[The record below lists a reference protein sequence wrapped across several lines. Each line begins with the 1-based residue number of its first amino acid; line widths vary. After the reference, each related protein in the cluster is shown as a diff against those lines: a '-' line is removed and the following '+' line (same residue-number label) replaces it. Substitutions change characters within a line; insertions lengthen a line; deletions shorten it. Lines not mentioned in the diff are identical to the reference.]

1 MEIPAA
7 GSARSASNPSPAAR
21 AKSGDQAAQS
31 TPTDSST
38 AAGTTSALQQS
49 VAASNPSAAAALT
62 QQQADTA
69 QVILKGPPHPGPQ

>member
-7 GSARSASNPSPAAR
+7 GSARSNSTPSPATR
-21 AKSGDQAAQS
+21 AKTGDQAAPN
-31 TPTDSST
+31 TPTDSPT

-49 VAASNPSAAAALT
+49 AATSNPSAAAALT